1 MSGQG
6 HERFRSIIDAHG
18 NTPSDE
24 LARRLFGTGQVARVH
39 VYANIITVDLE
50 KGYDSV
56 GLSEPVRDLYMYWK
70 PGVQPPSVEDLQP
83 DQAEVASS
91 DVVDTSGVELSAEA
105 KKVPPHLLERGR
117 AARTKWNSR

>member
-1 MSGQG
+1 M
-6 HERFRSIIDAHG
+6 
-18 NTPSDE
+18 
-24 LARRLFGTGQVARVH
+24 FGTGKVASVH

-56 GLSEPVRDLYMYWK
+56 GLSELVRDLYMYWK

-105 KKVPPHLLERGR
+105 NKVPPHLL
-117 AARTKWNSR
+117 